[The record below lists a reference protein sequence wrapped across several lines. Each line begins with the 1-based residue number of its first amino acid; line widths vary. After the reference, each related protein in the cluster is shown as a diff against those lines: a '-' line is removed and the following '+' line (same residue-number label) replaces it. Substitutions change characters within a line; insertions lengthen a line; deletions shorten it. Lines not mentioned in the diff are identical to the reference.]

1 VNVLATEKRYLAR
14 ERESKGVQV
23 TRSKGSYLFDA
34 KRKKYVD
41 FVMGWCVG
49 NLGWDNPVA
58 RDRIRR
64 FAGPDYVYPG
74 YSFEGWA
81 ELARLLA
88 RITPGT
94 LTKSF
99 RATGGSE
106 AVEIALQAAM
116 LHTKRGKFLS
126 IEDSYHGNTLGALS
140 VGASE
145 YRKRYRNLLPHC
157 QKIAPPLNANALD
170 RVETRLKRRDV
181 AAFIMEPIII
191 NLGVLIPDSEFMTGL
206 QGLCRRYG
214 TLLVMDEVATG
225 FGRTGK
231 LFASEHF
238 KLQPDIMCVAKAVT
252 GGCAGMGATIA
263 TAEVARAMEENG
275 NFYST
280 YGWHPLSVDV
290 AIANIEY
297 LMQHRK
303 RLLENVAATSDY
315 FYGRLSAMDF
325 EEAPEIRMRG
335 LAIGVDVGD
344 EEYASKIKD
353 ECRKAGLL
361 LTTESSALLL
371 LPALNI
377 ERVVARKGL
386 DILESCL

>member
-1 VNVLATEKRYLAR
+1 
-14 ERESKGVQV
+14 
-23 TRSKGSYLFDA
+23 
-34 KRKKYVD
+34 
-41 FVMGWCVG
+41 
-49 NLGWDNPVA
+49 
-58 RDRIRR
+58 
-64 FAGPDYVYPG
+64 
-74 YSFEGWA
+74 
-81 ELARLLA
+81 
-88 RITPGT
+88 
-94 LTKSF
+94 
-99 RATGGSE
+99 
-106 AVEIALQAAM
+106 
-116 LHTKRGKFLS
+116 
-126 IEDSYHGNTLGALS
+126 
-140 VGASE
+140 
-145 YRKRYRNLLPHC
+145 
-157 QKIAPPLNANALD
+157 LNANALD

-181 AAFIMEPIII
+181 AAFIMEPISI
-191 NLGVLIPDSEFMTGL
+191 NLGVLIPDAEFMTGL
-206 QGLCRRYG
+206 QRLCRRYG

-238 KLQPDIMCVAKAVT
+238 KLQPDIMCMAKAVT

-303 RLLENVAATSDY
+303 RLLEHVAATSDY
-315 FYGRLSAMDF
+315 FYGRLSAMEF

-361 LTTESSALLL
+361 LTTESSTLLL

>member
-14 ERESKGVQV
+14 ERESEGVQV
-23 TRSKGSYLFDA
+23 ARSKGSYLFDA

-49 NLGWDNPVA
+49 NFGWDNPVA

-191 NLGVLIPDSEFMTGL
+191 NLGVLIPDAEFMTGL
-206 QGLCRRYG
+206 QRLCRRYG

-315 FYGRLSAMDF
+315 FYGRLSAMEF